1 MSFTIIRWFNREWYF
16 WDLSINTLFNE
27 MTLCYVVGCNILSV
41 ELMPSNFELSF
52 LCSSEIQFWYLIT
65 IHIYIYFLSDYLCS
79 LVEQILEK
87 DKNILFTWIY
97 VYQVK
102 LGTKI
107 VGVNSGMN
115 LKKKKK
121 RKKINFWFIP
131 ALWFL
136 KYFSLFIL
144 TIQKLILWQL
154 NFVGYIFAI
163 FWAVGKLSYRKSQTK
178 HFQLF
183 CLIFTFFFYAFFLNC
198 IFKK

>member
-121 RKKINFWFIP
+121 EKENQLLIYSCIMVFEILFTIYFDNTKIDTE
-131 ALWFL
+131 
-136 KYFSLFIL
+136 
-144 TIQKLILWQL
+144 TIKFCW
-154 NFVGYIFAI
+154 VYICNL
-163 FWAVGKLSYRKSQTK
+163 LS
-178 HFQLF
+178 
-183 CLIFTFFFYAFFLNC
+183 CG
-198 IFKK
+198 